1 MNFHQKHCNASKASD
16 LESTQIQSNKK
27 EGQTLSLARALLLSK
42 GQEFQKFLLVE
53 FNNKNCLLED
63 TCEIMF
69 Y

>member
-1 MNFHQKHCNASKASD
+1 MRVKASD

-27 EGQTLSLARALLLSK
+27 EGQALSLARALLLSK
-42 GQEFQKFLLVE
+42 GQEFQKFLLME
-53 FNNKNCLLED
+53 FNNKTCLLED